1 MSESIE
7 QIREK
12 AAVIVDRIKT
22 DSAFKAQVEQ
32 DPENALISAGLSA
45 NAVSD
50 FLTNIRTETGEVS
63 GYLDPT
69 CTISCICTGC
79 CLTI

>member
-7 QIREK
+7 HIREQ
-12 AAVIVDRIKT
+12 ATLIIDRLKT
-22 DSAFKAQVEQ
+22 DGAFKAQVEQ
-32 DPENALISAGLSA
+32 DPENTLVAAGLSA

-50 FLTNIRTETGEVS
+50 FLTNMRTETGEVS

-69 CTISCICTGC
+69 CTISCICTVC
-79 CLTI
+79 CITL